1 MIKYNFLHNTIFFVN
16 KNLIDYV
23 QQVNLHMIS
32 SLIMIDS
39 NNYLPRY
46 NIKEVAPEK
55 CAIGPLFQ

>member
-46 NIKEVAPEK
+46 NIKEVASEK